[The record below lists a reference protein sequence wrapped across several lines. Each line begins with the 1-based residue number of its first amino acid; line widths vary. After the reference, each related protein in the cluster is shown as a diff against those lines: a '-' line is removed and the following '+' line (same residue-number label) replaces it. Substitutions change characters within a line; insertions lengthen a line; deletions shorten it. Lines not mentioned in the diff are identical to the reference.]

1 MIIKIRRLQ
10 SIACIAGFMLLLA
23 GCGTWNISPEH
34 TYLKALKHFNNTIE
48 TYEQH
53 YQLQTSETKAKWK
66 ERIDP
71 LIKTAND
78 ALDIWRTMIGD
89 TQAEM
94 NYQMVFSQ
102 LVQAL
107 FSIGVIE
114 VEEK

>member
-1 MIIKIRRLQ
+1 MKTK
-10 SIACIAGFMLLLA
+10 SIAGVCAILFFLA
-23 GCGTWNISPEH
+23 GCAAWQVSPEH

-53 YQLQTSETKAKWK
+53 YQLQTPETKAKWK

-71 LIKTAND
+71 LIKTTSN
-78 ALDIWRTMIGD
+78 ALDIWGTMIGD